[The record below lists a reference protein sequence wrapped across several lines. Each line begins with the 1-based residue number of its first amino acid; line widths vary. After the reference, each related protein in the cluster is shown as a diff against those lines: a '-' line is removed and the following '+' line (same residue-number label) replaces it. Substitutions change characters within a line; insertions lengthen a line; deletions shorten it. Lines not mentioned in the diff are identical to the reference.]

1 MYEKMVNNKQKKLT
15 SLTSE
20 KTWASFNLQAVL
32 HFVCFLPIQELFSV
46 WVGCGLRR
54 SEALGFETRTLL
66 FNVVLQVSW
75 VEAEYFVFSIQY
87 SIFKHQ
93 YLIFSPQYSIFRL
106 PYLSY
111 LFMQLWPSSLLIV
124 FLWDMSII
132 AAYQDTMYSFAM
144 SIT

>member
-1 MYEKMVNNKQKKLT
+1 M
-15 SLTSE
+15 
-20 KTWASFNLQAVL
+20 
-32 HFVCFLPIQELFSV
+32 
-46 WVGCGLRR
+46 WVGSGLRR
-54 SEALGFETRTLL
+54 SEALGFETTTLL

-111 LFMQLWPSSLLIV
+111 LFMQL
-124 FLWDMSII
+124 
-132 AAYQDTMYSFAM
+132 
-144 SIT
+144 